1 MASKLD
7 RIMRGRVWKFGDSI
21 DTNQLAG
28 VPNAKSM
35 EDIKEACLVGLRP
48 EFPAQVRPGDILV
61 AGANFGAGS
70 SRQSAVEVLLYMGIQ
85 AVLAESVGRIY
96 YRNSMALGLPVFI
109 APGIVKI
116 VEDGE
121 ELEIDYAAGV
131 ARNPATGA
139 QVTIRKY
146 APSVERVFEA
156 GGLAN
161 LIARRLA
168 EQGITPP
175 AST

>member
-7 RIMRGRVWKFGDSI
+7 RVMRGRVWKFGDSV

-35 EDIKEACLVGLRP
+35 EDIRAGCLVGLRP
-48 EFPAQVRPGDILV
+48 EFPTEAKPGDILV

-70 SRQSAVEVLLYMGIQ
+70 SRQSAVEVLLHIGIQ

-109 APGIVKI
+109 APGISKI

-121 ELEIDYAAGV
+121 ELEIDYAAGT

-139 QVTIRKY
+139 QVSFGRY
-146 APSVERVFEA
+146 APSIERVFEV

-161 LIARRLA
+161 LIAQRLA

-175 AST
+175 ACG